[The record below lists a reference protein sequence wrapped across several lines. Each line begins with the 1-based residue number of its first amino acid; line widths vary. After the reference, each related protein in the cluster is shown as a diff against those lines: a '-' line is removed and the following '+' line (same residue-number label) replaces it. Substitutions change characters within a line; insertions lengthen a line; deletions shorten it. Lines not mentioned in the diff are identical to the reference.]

1 MTRRIIYTLVRAA
14 PLLLL
19 GLAPGGGYLAA
30 NIAACAGGLLH
41 RLFTLTTLGLRYL
54 SVARSGRS
62 GSLSRLRPGCCP
74 VPCSMECGLSSESI
88 SRPATIRPTWGNFII
103 P

>member
-41 RLFTLTTLGLRYL
+41 HHFTLTPSPLAPLPKGE
-54 SVARSGRS
+54 GKK
-62 GSLSRLRPGCCP
+62 
-74 VPCSMECGLSSESI
+74 
-88 SRPATIRPTWGNFII
+88 
-103 P
+103 